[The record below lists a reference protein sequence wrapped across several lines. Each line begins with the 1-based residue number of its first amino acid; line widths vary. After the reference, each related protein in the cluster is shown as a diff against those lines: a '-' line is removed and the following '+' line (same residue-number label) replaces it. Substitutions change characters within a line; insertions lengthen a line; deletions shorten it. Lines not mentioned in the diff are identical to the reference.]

1 MRRVRLV
8 TSIKPPTDGSLIAM
22 TSRLSESRASKR
34 RSISSFV
41 ISILPMRSRSSMS
54 SRLCDSSEI
63 SPKPSMPASPLSEW
77 TSRKI
82 LLMTSGR
89 TSRPC
94 DSNSTR
100 SRESVSSSS
109 SASPVNSSRAR
120 SSSLDIAGIVAGVV
134 TSAPMAAQ
142 LIDGKQ
148 VAKTIEAEVVAAI
161 RALGIAPGLVAV
173 RVGNDPASEVY
184 VRSKAKKA
192 RERGL
197 RGDELILPESTSEAE
212 LLAHVDRLNHD
223 DDVDGIL
230 VQLPLPPQIDSKKV
244 IDAIDPSKDVDGF
257 HPINVGKLHL
267 GRPTLAPCTPAGVI
281 RLIESTGVAIAG
293 SNAVVIG
300 RSDIVG
306 KPMAALLLQRNATVT
321 IAHSRTRDLAS
332 VVRGADLI
340 VAAVGKPLLVT
351 REMVKPGAV
360 VIDVGMNRLGASGAD
375 LVAHDEEK
383 SRLLAKNGTVLVGDV
398 DFARVR
404 DVAGWITPVP
414 GGVGPMTIA
423 MLMRNTVTAA
433 EWRRR

>member
-1 MRRVRLV
+1 
-8 TSIKPPTDGSLIAM
+8 
-22 TSRLSESRASKR
+22 
-34 RSISSFV
+34 
-41 ISILPMRSRSSMS
+41 
-54 SRLCDSSEI
+54 
-63 SPKPSMPASPLSEW
+63 
-77 TSRKI
+77 
-82 LLMTSGR
+82 
-89 TSRPC
+89 
-94 DSNSTR
+94 
-100 SRESVSSSS
+100 
-109 SASPVNSSRAR
+109 
-120 SSSLDIAGIVAGVV
+120 
-134 TSAPMAAQ
+134 MAAQ

-192 RERGL
+192 REFGL

-223 DDVDGIL
+223 DAVDGIL
-230 VQLPLPPQIDSKKV
+230 VQLPLPPQIDAKKV

-281 RLIESTGVAIAG
+281 RLIESTGVAIAA

-321 IAHSRTRDLAS
+321 IAHSRTRDLAA
-332 VVRGADLI
+332 VVRGADI
-340 VAAVGKPLLVT
+340 VVAAVGKPLLVT

-360 VIDVGMNRLGASGAD
+360 VIDVGMNRLGPSDAG

-383 SRLLAKNGTVLVGDV
+383 SRLLAKNGTVLVGDA

-404 DVAGWITPVP
+404 EVAGWITPVP